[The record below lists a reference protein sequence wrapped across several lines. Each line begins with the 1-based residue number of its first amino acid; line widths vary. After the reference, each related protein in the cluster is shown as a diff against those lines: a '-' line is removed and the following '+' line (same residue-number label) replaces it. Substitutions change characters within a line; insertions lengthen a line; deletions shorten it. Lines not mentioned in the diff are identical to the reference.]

1 MLRGG
6 DMDKPKCEDCR
17 WWGKD
22 ARPVAKDW
30 KKCMNPNA
38 QCFDMWLEGKN
49 NLCKGFFEPKEEP

>member
-1 MLRGG
+1 
-6 DMDKPKCEDCR
+6 MDKPKCEDCR

-49 NLCKGFFEPKEEP
+49 NLCKGFFEPKEGT